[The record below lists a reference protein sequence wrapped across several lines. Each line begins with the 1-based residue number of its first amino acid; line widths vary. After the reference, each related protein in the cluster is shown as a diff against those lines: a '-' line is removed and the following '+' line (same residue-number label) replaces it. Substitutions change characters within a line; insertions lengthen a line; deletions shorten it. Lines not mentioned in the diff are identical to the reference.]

1 VPLNI
6 KNDTAHELARELAE
20 LSQTSI
26 TDAVTMALR
35 EALEARRSRKGRL
48 KEARVEDL
56 ISIAQ
61 NTQRLSALDERS
73 AEEIL
78 GYDEHGVPE

>member
-1 VPLNI
+1 MPLNI
-6 KNDTAHELARELAE
+6 KNDKAHELARELAE

-26 TDAVTMALR
+26 TEAVTMALR
-35 EALEARRSRKGRL
+35 EAVEARRSRKSRL

-56 ISIAQ
+56 ISIAE
-61 NTQRLSALDERS
+61 NTGRLSVLDDRS

-78 GYDEHGVPE
+78 GYDGRGVPE